1 MVACIGSGQSA
12 RRSEAHYA
20 PKTEIIYSL
29 KTSDPR
35 EAMEK
40 VHIESVKLDQEFNN
54 ARRKMN
60 AELRNSL
67 SDNEIEHLAAI
78 HFHTIM
84 EEDEDLR
91 MEGANEA
98 DLYASVAKQV
108 EATGGQVNFS
118 SPET

>member
-1 MVACIGSGQSA
+1 
-12 RRSEAHYA
+12 
-20 PKTEIIYSL
+20 
-29 KTSDPR
+29 
-35 EAMEK
+35 MEK

-60 AELRNSL
+60 TELRNSL
-67 SDNEIEHLAAI
+67 GNNEIERLAAI
-78 HFHTIM
+78 HFHMII

-98 DLYASVAKQV
+98 GLYASVAKQV

-118 SPET
+118 SPGAWAEFGLSQ